1 MSCDKVT
8 ELDRIV
14 SELDTES
21 ARRSDKKAAR
31 RAYYAQLKE
40 TKDAERQAMV
50 DRMEQKA
57 EEERKH
63 LEELKKLAEE
73 EEKKWMEALEE
84 YEEEMRKRDEE
95 MMEAERRGG
104 MSKEQLECDP
114 EWKRRY
120 EVGKSDGEKQFKNEF
135 DFEEWARYDEIPEE
149 DWSDDETDDIHNR
162 ELRICWYEDV
172 MRTERMLEMQER
184 GGLSGRAAFWNA
196 WDWDDDPRF
205 YRIGEW

>member
-73 EEKKWMEALEE
+73 EEKKWMEALEQ
-84 YEEEMRKRDEE
+84 YDEE
-95 MMEAERRGG
+95 RWYYMG
-104 MSKEQLECDP
+104 
-114 EWKRRY
+114 
-120 EVGKSDGEKQFKNEF
+120 NE
-135 DFEEWARYDEIPEE
+135 DESIGRA
-149 DWSDDETDDIHNR
+149 WGDDETDDILLVTKNEIRLYNR
-162 ELRICWYEDV
+162 FK
-172 MRTERMLEMQER
+172 
-184 GGLSGRAAFWNA
+184 AFVKSSCENVD
-196 WDWDDDPRF
+196 DW
-205 YRIGEW
+205 W

>member
-1 MSCDKVT
+1 MS
-8 ELDRIV
+8 ELDLIV
-14 SELDTES
+14 SELDSES
-21 ARRSDKKAAR
+21 FRRSEKKAVR

-40 TKDAERQAMV
+40 TKDAERREMV

-57 EEERKH
+57 EEEKKH
-63 LEELKKLAEE
+63 LEELKKKAVE
-73 EEKKWMEALEE
+73 EEKKWMEAIEE

-95 MMEAERRGG
+95 MMEAERRG

-120 EVGKSDGEKQFKNEF
+120 MIGKSDGDKQFKNEF

-149 DWSDDETDDIHNR
+149 DWSDDETDDKHNR
-162 ELRICWYEDV
+162 ELRIWWYEDV

-184 GGLSGRAAFWNA
+184 GCLRGRAAFWNA
-196 WDWDDDPRF
+196 WDWEDDHCLHRF
-205 YRIGEW
+205 GW